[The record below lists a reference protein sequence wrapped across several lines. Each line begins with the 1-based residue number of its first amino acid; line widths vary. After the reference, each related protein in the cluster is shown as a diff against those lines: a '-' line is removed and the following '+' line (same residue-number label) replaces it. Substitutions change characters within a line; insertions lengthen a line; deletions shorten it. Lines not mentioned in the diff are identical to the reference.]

1 MSLDVQP
8 GDWVVLASDGLPAV
22 INEEEELAGII
33 QDSKDPVHVCNEL
46 VTRTLDGGAPDN
58 VTVLCIYYEGQES
71 EANVQ
76 SGVAQKESNS
86 VHAQ

>member
-1 MSLDVQP
+1 M
-8 GDWVVLASDGLPAV
+8 
-22 INEEEELAGII
+22 AGII

-58 VTVLCIYYEGQES
+58 VTVLCIYYEGRES

-76 SGVAQKESNS
+76 QSGVGQKESNS
-86 VHAQ
+86 VAQGA